1 MRRILTTNRH
11 HDRTV
16 EKEKMRW
23 MMNRTA
29 KSRLDCQAWKLVVG
43 SASRPMIIYDW
54 HPSLGPSLTLGQ

>member
-29 KSRLDCQAWKLVVG
+29 KSRLDCQAWKLFVK
-43 SASRPMIIYDW
+43 SALLPLSEY
-54 HPSLGPSLTLGQ
+54 H